1 MNPTLI
7 RSQPHMSK
15 SSFRPRHAHALIL
28 GQSIIL
34 VLLLFGGLL
43 YAEYELDA
51 LSITNVACWAVAAVT
66 LYAFWSWRRI
76 GGSFFDPYSLFLLSA
91 VLFNASLAFLQVLG
105 IGSGGILDGAFF
117 AETTLGAL
125 YLVAVG
131 LAAMHLGALLGVRGG
146 RLPDFRCVVADPGTA
161 QALRRTGWILLAIS
175 ILPTVV
181 LTARA
186 LTVVFRS
193 GYFALYQQGAGAGI
207 AVGPQILAG
216 FLLPALLCLLA
227 GSGGSPSY
235 RILAV
240 TMALIYSGVQ
250 LTLGARFG
258 ATAPLIALAWVWDR
272 TVRPLPRR
280 ALFVVALAVI
290 FLVFPVVGATRN
302 IALVERG
309 DLDLALETSVS
320 GQGWLASAIAEFG
333 GTIRTIMYTIDLV
346 PSYRA
351 FDYGLQYAY
360 ALLTIVPNIFGGVHP
375 AVAHGTPSSW
385 LIWTIDPATAAAG
398 GGIGFSFIAEAYLNF
413 GYLGT
418 PIVLFLLGFLYVR
431 FILWAVR
438 SHDPARI
445 AVLASFLSFFLVY
458 PRGDSTA
465 LVRPLI
471 WYSLLVYVLY
481 LGLRSGKRAG

>member
-7 RSQPHMSK
+7 RSQSPMSK
-15 SSFRPRHAHALIL
+15 PSFRPRQARALIL
-28 GQSIIL
+28 GQSMIL
-34 VLLLFGGLL
+34 IFLLLGGLF
-43 YAEYELDA
+43 YAGYGLDA
-51 LSITNVACWAVAAVT
+51 PAITTVACWSVVVVA
-66 LYAFWSWRRI
+66 LYAFWSWYRS

-105 IGSGGILDGAFF
+105 FGSSGILDGAFSV
-117 AETTLGAL
+117 ETTLGAL

-146 RLPDFRCVVADPGTA
+146 RLPDFRCVTADPQTA
-161 QALRRTGWILLAIS
+161 QALRRVGGILLAIS
-175 ILPTVV
+175 IVPTVI
-181 LTARA
+181 LTGRA
-186 LTVVFRS
+186 LVVVS
-193 GYFALYQQGAGAGI
+193 QGGYFALYQQSSGVGI
-207 AVGPQILAG
+207 AAGPQILAG
-216 FLLPALLCLLA
+216 FLVPALLCLLA
-227 GSGGSPSY
+227 GSGGALNY

-240 TMALIYSGVQ
+240 SLALIYSGVQ
-250 LTLGARFG
+250 LALGARFG

-280 ALFVVALAVI
+280 TLFVVAMVVI

-309 DLDLALETSVS
+309 DLDLSLETSIS
-320 GQGWLASAIAEFG
+320 GQSGVAAAIAEFG
-333 GTIRTIMYTIDLV
+333 GTIRTIMYTISLV

-351 FDYGLQYAY
+351 FDYGMQYIY
-360 ALLTIVPNIFGGVHP
+360 SLLTSVPNVFGGVHP

-385 LIWTIDPATAAAG
+385 LVWTIDPTTAAAG

-413 GYLGT
+413 GYWGT

-431 FILWAVR
+431 FVLWAIR
-438 SHDPARI
+438 AHDPARI
-445 AVLASFLSFFLVY
+445 AVLASFVASFLVY

-471 WYSLLVYVLY
+471 WYSLLVYVLF
-481 LGLRSGKRAG
+481 LSLRSSKRTA

>member
-1 MNPTLI
+1 MNPI
-7 RSQPHMSK
+7 PVRSLPHMSK
-15 SSFRPRHAHALIL
+15 SSFRPRHARALIL
-28 GQSIIL
+28 GQSMIL
-34 VLLLFGGLL
+34 ILLLFGWLL
-43 YAEYELDA
+43 YTEYELDA
-51 LSITNVACWAVAAVT
+51 LSVIDVAYWAVVAVT

-91 VLFNASLAFLQVLG
+91 VLFNASLAFLQVLRM
-105 IGSGGILDGAFF
+105 GSGGILDGAFF
-117 AETTLGAL
+117 ADTTVGAL
-125 YLVAVG
+125 YLVAAG

-146 RLPDFRCVVADPGTA
+146 RLPDFRCVPADAVTA
-161 QALRRTGWILLAIS
+161 QALRRTGWILLAVS
-175 ILPTVV
+175 IVPTVV

-186 LTVVFRS
+186 LTAVFRG
-193 GYFALYQQGAGAGI
+193 GYFALYGQAAGTGVA
-207 AVGPQILAG
+207 AGPQILAG

-240 TMALIYSGVQ
+240 SMALIYSGVQ

-280 ALFVVALAVI
+280 TLFIVALAVM

-302 IALVERG
+302 IALVERS
-309 DLDLALETSVS
+309 DLDLGLKTSVS
-320 GQGWLASAIAEFG
+320 GQSWVASAIAEFG
-333 GTIRTIMYTIDLV
+333 DTIRTTMYTIELV
-346 PSYRA
+346 PSYRS

-360 ALLTIVPNIFGGVHP
+360 ALLTIVPNVFGGVHP
-375 AVAHGTPSSW
+375 AVAYGTPSSW

-438 SHDPARI
+438 SCDPARI

-471 WYSLLVYVLY
+471 WYSLLVYVLF
-481 LGLRSGKRAG
+481 LGLRSSKRTG